1 VKRFSKGE
9 ATRARSNAVDQR
21 KVSTGADGVGQN
33 ATLRNAALAILIF
46 AFATIA
52 SAWIYEAMGYLPCE
66 LCLKQRIPYY
76 LALPVAALATL
87 LAHRG
92 RAGPA
97 RICLAALAALF
108 LAGAALAAYHS
119 GVEWKIF
126 EGPTDCSGALN
137 KAGSVEAF
145 IQQLQSVKVVRCD
158 EPALWVLG
166 LTLSNW
172 NVLISLALAGIAIA
186 ARRRA

>member
-1 VKRFSKGE
+1 MSVGYERL
-9 ATRARSNAVDQR
+9 
-21 KVSTGADGVGQN
+21 GQN

-52 SAWIYEAMGYLPCE
+52 GAWIYEAMGFLPCE

-76 LALPVAALATL
+76 IAMPVAALTTL
-87 LAHRG
+87 WAHRG
-92 RAGPA
+92 RAGLA
-97 RICLAALAALF
+97 RAGLAALALLF

-126 EGPTDCSGALN
+126 EGPTDCSGALS

-145 IQQLQSVKVVRCD
+145 MQQLQSVKVVRCD

-172 NVLISLALAGIAIA
+172 NVLISLALAGTALSS
-186 ARRRA
+186 ARKA